1 MHLFSLMM
9 MISAAVVGGMTCFQ
23 VPRMTP
29 RTRLI
34 WAGQLV
40 VLLAGAAACAYAGQV
55 LPDVFGGPF
64 GASLGGDP
72 VARAVAAL
80 AAAGAAALGG
90 SAVTTAVLEL
100 SRRSDRR
107 EPGEAVSSAKAENDT
122 EAVSTL
128 HGGLWIGV
136 LERVGVGA
144 VLLAGWPTGLTVMA
158 AIKALGRFTELKDP
172 DAVERFILGTL
183 ASFLWAGAW
192 AGTAWLW
199 SGGLVG

>member
-107 EPGEAVSSAKAENDT
+107 EPGEAVACDLCTMKR
-122 EAVSTL
+122 AVSL
-128 HGGLWIGV
+128 Q
-136 LERVGVGA
+136 
-144 VLLAGWPTGLTVMA
+144 
-158 AIKALGRFTELKDP
+158 
-172 DAVERFILGTL
+172 
-183 ASFLWAGAW
+183 
-192 AGTAWLW
+192 
-199 SGGLVG
+199 